1 MDMKEDKSNVY
12 IIGVNMNDS
21 DPERIAFEAAIKIVG
36 SMDDLVEQQEE
47 RKKQNHE
54 L

>member
-1 MDMKEDKSNVY
+1 MKEDKSNVY
-12 IIGVNMNDS
+12 IIGVNMADS
-21 DPERIAFEAAIKIVG
+21 DPERIAFEAAIKITG
-36 SMDDLVEQQEE
+36 LMDDLLEQQKE